1 MRGLVREFWFLS
13 RSRAAL
19 AAIAVLAV
27 LASAAVAF
35 GLAEVSRERA
45 SIARV
50 LELQKAEEQALV
62 GYASDAGTYAYNAF
76 FPTWDAPSA
85 LAFAALGQRDIA
97 PSVLRIRALALEAQ
111 IYENE
116 QANPELTLPG
126 RFDLAF
132 VVIYLAPL
140 VLIVLL
146 HDLWSGEREAGR
158 LAALQSTA
166 RSSSRLFLGRA
177 AVRATL
183 IAATLL
189 VPFSVGA
196 LLEKA
201 AIINALLFGALIVGV
216 VLFWTLIAVLVARWG
231 PRSAVNAAVL
241 AGVWFSLTLVGPAA
255 ANLSINALVPVPDG
269 ARLARENRDAVHG
282 AWDLPRQATLERF
295 LALHPE
301 WRDTAPM
308 TAPFHWKWYFAFQHL
323 GDVAVADLSRA
334 YREGIEQRESAA
346 QAIGWFMP
354 PVALQNALHRV
365 AETDLT
371 AQLAYQDRVRAFH
384 RDLRCF
390 YYPFL
395 FNDLPFGHAEFEAA
409 PRFREDDREPMVPG
423 RGQDEDGCG
432 DGPHGSQGG
441 MTNHRSG

>member
-1 MRGLVREFWFLS
+1 MKALVREFWFLS

-27 LASAAVAF
+27 LASVAVAF

-50 LELQKAEEQALV
+50 LELQKAEDQALV
-62 GYASDAGTYAYNAF
+62 GYAADAGTFAYNAF
-76 FPTWDAPSA
+76 FPTWDAPSS

-97 PSVLRIRALALEAQ
+97 PSVLRVRALALEAQ

-116 QANPELTLPG
+116 QTNPELTLPG

-132 VVIYLAPL
+132 VAVYLAPL

-166 RSSSRLFLGRA
+166 RSSSRLFIIRA
-177 AVRATL
+177 SVRATL
-183 IAATLL
+183 TATALM
-189 VPFSVGA
+189 VPFAVGA
-196 LLEKA
+196 IFENA
-201 AIINALLFGALIVGV
+201 AFIDALLFAAVVAGV
-216 VLFWTLIAVLVARWG
+216 VLFWTLIAILVARLG
-231 PRSAVNAAVL
+231 PRSPVNAAVL
-241 AGVWFSLTLVGPAA
+241 AGLWFALTLVGPAA
-255 ANLSINALVPVPDG
+255 ANLGINAAVPVPEG

-295 LALHPE
+295 LTIYPE

-323 GDVAVADLSRA
+323 GDVAVADLSRD
-334 YREGIEQRESAA
+334 YRAGVEQREAAA
-346 QAIGWFMP
+346 QAIGWLMP
-354 PVALQNALHRV
+354 PVALQNALHRI

-371 AQLAYQDRVRAFH
+371 AQLAYQDEVRAFH
-384 RDLRCF
+384 TELRCY

-395 FNDLPFGHAEFEAA
+395 FNDLPFGPAEFENA
-409 PRFREDDREPMVPG
+409 PRFRDSEGGPSAPQGTQDRP
-423 RGQDEDGCG
+423 GCG
-432 DGPHGSQGG
+432 GDPHS
-441 MTNHRSG
+441 S